1 MRYEPLKSE
10 SLEAEIFKWRTAGNI
25 QTAMTQYANMLFPQ
39 IFRQWI
45 AKGVMY
51 LKNKKSWKFEQ
62 FLKTYSKK
70 TIKIIALNIAL
81 FLS

>member
-1 MRYEPLKSE
+1 
-10 SLEAEIFKWRTAGNI
+10 
-25 QTAMTQYANMLFPQ
+25 MTQYANMLFPQ

-51 LKNKKSWKFEQ
+51 LKNKKGWKFEQ

-70 TIKIIALNIAL
+70 TMKIIALNIAL